1 MGVRAGFPRGSGDA
15 APWPAAVGLFPCG
28 LLDAGRDDHAVSGT
42 SGGLPLALDVAQPIE
57 LPGGAVAACDQALLG
72 SVRFVLTGTVISFVS
87 VDTGLPGKLI
97 WPHGFAAWLVNG
109 KAEIVAPDGTLIG
122 VSGDVLSGLG
132 GGGGPGNAFT
142 VCAINN
148 RSYP

>member
-1 MGVRAGFPRGSGDA
+1 MRR
-15 APWPAAVGLFPCG
+15 LG
-28 LLDAGRDDHAVSGT
+28 LLLLGCFLAACSTQVATITPYPGPA
-42 SGGLPLALDVAQPIE
+42 GGLPLALDVAQPIE
-57 LPGGAVAACDQALLG
+57 LPSGAVAACDQALLG

-109 KAEIVAPDGTLIG
+109 KAEIVAPDGTVIG
-122 VSGDVLSGLG
+122 YSGDVLSGLG

-148 RSYP
+148 RDYP

>member
-1 MGVRAGFPRGSGDA
+1 MIRRLGLALLGWFLA
-15 APWPAAVGLFPCG
+15 ACSTQVATITSYPGPVG
-28 LLDAGRDDHAVSGT
+28 AT
-42 SGGLPLALDVAQPIE
+42 PLALEVAQPTV
-57 LPGGAVAACDQALLG
+57 LPSGAVEGCDQALLG
-72 SVRFVLTGTVISFVS
+72 PVRIVLTGTVVSFVS
-87 VDTGLPGKLI
+87 VDTGIPGRLI

-109 KAEIVAPDGTLIG
+109 KAEIVAPDGTVIG

-142 VCAINN
+142 VCAIDN